1 MIRPSS
7 FQDSIGAHLAP
18 HGLHLRGT
26 ARFPQGE
33 AGPLLDD
40 GQAARAVLLIG
51 NIGGSMWQAF
61 GDWRAGQS
69 DRGGR
74 EPLDT
79 WSKRIIGQLATKT
92 GATAY
97 FPSDPPYQP
106 FQRWAMSAEGLKAS
120 PLGILIHPE
129 FGLWHG
135 YRGALGFA
143 EDISEP
149 EKTPVSA
156 PLHPCDDC
164 KGRPCLAACP
174 AGAITA
180 VRFDLAACRK
190 YLASEPGREGCMGKG
205 CLARAAC
212 PVGEGFRYPEDQI
225 RFHMDALVP
234 PSDQP

>member
-7 FQDSIGAHLAP
+7 FQDSIAADLAP
-18 HGLHLRGT
+18 HGLRLRGT

-74 EPLDT
+74 DPLDT

-143 EDISEP
+143 EDISQP
-149 EKTPVSA
+149 EKTPDSA

-180 VRFDLAACRK
+180 FRFDLAACRK

-234 PSDQP
+234 PPDQP

>member
-1 MIRPSS
+1 MSGLLRRTVE
-7 FQDSIGAHLAP
+7 AALAP
-18 HGLHLRGT
+18 HGLYPRGVAT
-26 ARFPQGE
+26 FPQGE
-33 AGPLLDD
+33 GGPLLDD

-51 NIGGSMWQAF
+51 NVGGSMWQAF

-74 EPLDT
+74 DPLDR
-79 WSKRIIGQLATKT
+79 WSKAVIGDLAAKT

-106 FQRWAMSAEGLKAS
+106 FQRWAMSAEGLGAS

-129 FGLWHG
+129 FGPWHG

-149 EKTPVSA
+149 EKAPVSA
-156 PLHPCDDC
+156 PLHPCDVCAD
-164 KGRPCLAACP
+164 RPCLAACP
-174 AGAITA
+174 VGAITA
-180 VRFDLAACRK
+180 DRFDLAVCRK
-190 YLASEPGREGCMGKG
+190 FLASEPGRESCMGKG

-212 PVGEGFRYPEDQI
+212 PVGENFRYPEGQL
-225 RFHMDALVP
+225 RFHMEALVP
-234 PSDQP
+234 PPGEP

>member
-1 MIRPSS
+1 MIHPSS
-7 FQDSIGAHLAP
+7 FQDSIAAHLAP

-51 NIGGSMWQAF
+51 NIGGSIWQAF

-74 EPLDT
+74 DPLDT

-234 PSDQP
+234 PPDQP

>member
-1 MIRPSS
+1 MIRHS
-7 FQDSIGAHLAP
+7 FSQDGIAAHLAP
-18 HGLHLRGT
+18 YGLHLRGT
-26 ARFPQGE
+26 VRFPQGE
-33 AGPLLDD
+33 GGPLLDD

-74 EPLDT
+74 DPLDT
-79 WSKRIIGQLATKT
+79 WSKGVIGDLAART

-106 FQRWAMSAEGLKAS
+106 FQRWAMSAEGLRSS

-156 PLHPCDDC
+156 RRHPCDDC
-164 KGRPCLAACP
+164 TDRPCLAACP
-174 AGAITA
+174 VDAITA
-180 VRFDLAACRK
+180 DGFDLTACRK
-190 YLASEPGREGCMGKG
+190 FLAGQPGREGCMGKG

-212 PVGEGFRYPEDQI
+212 PVGEGFRYPEDQL
-225 RFHMDALVP
+225 RFHMEALAP
-234 PSDQP
+234 PRDQP